1 MDSKTTITKPK
12 SMGDVFEKSRKYDVL
27 LKENEVLKKRVVSLE
42 SKLMKALNRIKE
54 LENNK

>member
-1 MDSKTTITKPK
+1 
-12 SMGDVFEKSRKYDVL
+12 MGDVFEKSRKYDVL